1 MGGMKTTIDIPDVI
15 YRKVKAKSALEG
27 RPVRDVAITLF
38 SAWVDQR
45 DAPRARSEKKV
56 SEVGAQSEPL
66 WFASL
71 RKYAHN
77 ASGRYDMDS
86 VRRSI
91 ARGRAGEERRS

>member
-1 MGGMKTTIDIPDVI
+1 MVNMKTTIDIPEVI
-15 YRKVKAKSALEG
+15 YRKFKAKSAIEG
-27 RPVRDVAITLF
+27 RPVRDVAIMLF

-45 DAPRARSEKKV
+45 DAQLARSEEKAP
-56 SEVGAQSEPL
+56 EFGTPPEPL

-71 RKYAHN
+71 RKYARN

-91 ARGRAGEERRS
+91 ARGRAGEERHS

>member
-1 MGGMKTTIDIPDVI
+1 MAIMKTTIDIPEVI
-15 YRKVKAKSALEG
+15 YRKVKAKSAIEG

-45 DAPRARSEKKV
+45 EAPLARPGEKA
-56 SEVGAQSEPL
+56 SEVGAQPDPL

-77 ASGRYDMDS
+77 AGGRYDMDS

-91 ARGRAGEERRS
+91 ARGRAREERRS

>member
-1 MGGMKTTIDIPDVI
+1 MKTTIDIPEVI

-38 SAWVDQR
+38 RAWVDQR
-45 DAPRARSEKKV
+45 DTPLASSEEKPLKV
-56 SEVGAQSEPL
+56 GDQPDPL

-77 ASGRYDMDS
+77 SRGRYDMAS